1 MSDDLDFKNTLAEAL
16 EQRKL
21 WLDSVLMP
29 KLKDE
34 FRLFQSAYSGL
45 YKLLLKKAII
55 HEDLYRNDMK
65 MGDVH
70 IPPEGPFPESE
81 KIDHMSIRLSQYD
94 SQLDFLI
101 NFYAFSVDSFSMD
114 HIKTIAGL
122 VKYFH
127 WTQLSANSQN
137 INTRI
142 LVELLALLK
151 GGNDQMS
158 IGIAADGL
166 QRLDRGT
173 KNILKQLKEIS
184 DYHREAWKLEARL
197 RVMDYL
203 KFDPATVITHKEETT
218 RQIKRKFAEAMSD
231 YAFYPELIDEI
242 LQEDYSGEG
251 PRLKEGLLNKLAVKE
266 DKPKEIIKNVSF
278 KSTLL
283 EGIHA
288 LGTLSLTLEDTH
300 RKLSQNAIQL
310 ESEKNSF
317 MDKLKRVIRQMF
329 NRETADT
336 LYDIEYFDPIT
347 GGSRSEELNFTQFA
361 LDLDRKSRFLSSIA
375 NRNSATNSKL
385 ENAEEDQLLSVLSK
399 NIEEIQA
406 MHKTLAALD
415 IFFKSEAQREEREK
429 MYGIKPEL
437 TGIKNAIVKA
447 NQKRHEYIS
456 RKEEMDQMKRLGIQT
471 DRPL

>member
-16 EQRKL
+16 EQRKH

-45 YKLLLKKAII
+45 YKLLVKKAII

-65 MGDVH
+65 MGDIH

-101 NFYAFSVDSFSMD
+101 SFYAFSVDSFTID

-127 WTQLSANSQN
+127 WSAMSANSQN
-137 INTRI
+137 INTRT
-142 LVELLALLK
+142 LVELIGLLK
-151 GGNDQMS
+151 SGNDQMS

-166 QRLDRGT
+166 LRLDRGT
-173 KNILKQLKEIS
+173 KNILKQLKELS

-203 KFDPATVITHKEETT
+203 KFNPATVITHKEETT
-218 RQIKRKFAEAMSD
+218 RQIKRKFAEAMAEF
-231 YAFYPELIDEI
+231 AFYPELIDEI

-251 PRLKEGLLNKLAVKE
+251 PRLKEGLIKRLAIPD
-266 DKPKEIIKNVSF
+266 DKPKETIKNVSF

-283 EGIHA
+283 EGIRA
-288 LGTLSLTLEDTH
+288 LGTLSFTLEDAH
-300 RKLSQNAIQL
+300 RKLSQNSMQL
-310 ESEKNSF
+310 ESAKNSF
-317 MDKLKRVIRQMF
+317 MDKLKRVIKQMF
-329 NRETADT
+329 NRETAER

-347 GGSRSEELNFTQFA
+347 AGSHSEELNFTQFA
-361 LDLDRKSRFLSSIA
+361 IDLDRKGRFLSSIA
-375 NRNSATNSKL
+375 NRGSATNHKL
-385 ENAEEDQLLSVLSK
+385 ENADEDQLLSVLSK

-406 MHKTLAALD
+406 MHKILTALD
-415 IFFKSEAQREEREK
+415 VFFKSEADRDERDK

-447 NQKRHEYIS
+447 NQKRHEYLS
-456 RKEEMDQMKRLGIQT
+456 RKEEMDQMKRLGIQA